1 MSMARVIARWVDD
14 SLESPFAV
22 DVAIEGGQ
30 VTGPSLAF
38 GCIDYDGVRR
48 PFVLEE
54 SGRIDFG
61 TGVFWNCDLR
71 QVVMRVGATFRIDFG
86 QGDEGIY
93 KIMKIAMPGSKA

>member
-14 SLESPFAV
+14 TLESPFAV
-22 DVAIEGGQ
+22 DVTIEDGR

-38 GCIDYDGVRR
+38 GCIDYDGARR

-54 SGRIDFG
+54 SGRMDFG
-61 TGVFWNCDLR
+61 TGVVWHCDLR
-71 QVVMRVGATFRIDFG
+71 GAEMRVGTTFRIDFG

-93 KIMKIAMPGSKA
+93 KIVKIAVPGSKA